1 MNEFMTIPNHVN
13 FRAKKLFGEVGQIID
28 GSIAYIDVNGG
39 GPVER
44 HTHAH
49 DHLFIVVEGEVKMLL
64 GDQEV
69 IVKQNESYLVKGNIP
84 HTVWNNAQGKAV
96 MIGISVK

>member
-1 MNEFMTIPNHVN
+1 MDEFMAIPNHIN

-44 HTHAH
+44 HTHVH
-49 DHLFIVVEGEVKMLL
+49 NHLFIVVEGEVKMLL

-69 IVKQNESYLVKGNIP
+69 IVKQNESYFVKGDIP
-84 HTVWNNAQGKAV
+84 HAVWNNAQGKTV